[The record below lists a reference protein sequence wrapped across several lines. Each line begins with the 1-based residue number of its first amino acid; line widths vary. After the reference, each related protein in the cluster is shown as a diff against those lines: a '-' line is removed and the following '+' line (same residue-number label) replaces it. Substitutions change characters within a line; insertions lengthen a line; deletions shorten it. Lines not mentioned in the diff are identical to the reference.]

1 MEKLTTVEYIMQI
14 LKCSRTEAEETIKK
28 IVDDAL
34 KKPLPLRARV

>member
-1 MEKLTTVEYIMQI
+1 MKKLTTVEYIMQI
-14 LKCSRTEAEETIKK
+14 LKCNRKEAEEIIEK